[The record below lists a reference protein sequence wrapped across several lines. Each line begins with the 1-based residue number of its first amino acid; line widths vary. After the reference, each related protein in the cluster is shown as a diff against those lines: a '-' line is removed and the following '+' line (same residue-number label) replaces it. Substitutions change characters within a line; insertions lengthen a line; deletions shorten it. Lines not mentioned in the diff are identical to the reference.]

1 MSHATEP
8 ARLRPLRRLSTLL
21 YGRPGL
27 LLGILLGP
35 PLLWLGIIYV
45 GSLLMLLSNAFF
57 GLDEFS
63 GQVRHEL
70 GLQISSPC
78 YGRRTSTSSAVPSAC
93 RCW

>member
-1 MSHATEP
+1 MSLPHSASLAMSHAIEP

-27 LLGILLGP
+27 LLAILLGP

-63 GQVRHEL
+63 GQIRHDL
-70 GLQISSPC
+70 GRTSSPC
-78 YGRRTSTSSAVPSAC
+78 CGLRTWT
-93 RCW
+93 